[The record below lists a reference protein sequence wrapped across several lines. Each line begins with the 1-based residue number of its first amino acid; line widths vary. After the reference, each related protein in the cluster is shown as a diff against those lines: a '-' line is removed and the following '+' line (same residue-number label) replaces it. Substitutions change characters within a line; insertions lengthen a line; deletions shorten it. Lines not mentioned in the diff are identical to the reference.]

1 MGYLESIERAFAAFV
16 PLCAVV
22 AGLELLVNE
31 KGIVLGFRSVCGLTI
46 ALIALRGI
54 LQFIQ

>member
-1 MGYLESIERAFAAFV
+1 MNCLESFEQLFARFI

-31 KGIVLGFRSVCGLTI
+31 NGTVLGFRSVCGLTI
-46 ALIALRGI
+46 ALVALRGI